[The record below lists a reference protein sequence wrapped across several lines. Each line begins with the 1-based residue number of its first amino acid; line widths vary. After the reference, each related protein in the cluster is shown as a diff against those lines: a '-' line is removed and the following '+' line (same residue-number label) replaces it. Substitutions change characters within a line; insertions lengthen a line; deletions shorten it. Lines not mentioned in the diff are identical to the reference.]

1 MRKSE
6 QTVRNTEGRRTKI
19 RGRKASVLFVVVCT
33 LILLSVC
40 ILNHRYTEDQIRALT
55 IETQALEDQIRDERA
70 AQIELE
76 GRQAV
81 LRSDAYRVRLA
92 RDQFHLIRDYEVLYV
107 VE

>member
-1 MRKSE
+1 MRKRE
-6 QTVRNTEGRRTKI
+6 QAVHETAARKTKF
-19 RGRKASVLFVVVCT
+19 RVRKASVLFVVVCT

>member
-6 QTVRNTEGRRTKI
+6 QSVRNTEGRRTKI
-19 RGRKASVLFVVVCT
+19 RRRKASVLFVVACT
-33 LILLSVC
+33 VILLSVC
-40 ILNHRYTEDQIRALT
+40 VLNHRYTEGQILDLT
-55 IETQALEDQIRDERA
+55 MQTQALEDQIRDERA
-70 AQIELE
+70 LQIELE
-76 GRQAV
+76 GREAV